1 MKEKCF
7 GNKIEDIM
15 NSAMDRLKPLIDA
28 NVVVGNVIE
37 KQGMSII
44 PLSKVTM
51 GYVSGGGEYYS
62 ELKELKKETEY
73 PFSGGSG
80 GGVSIQPIGFLIVKN
95 STVELLKIDSK
106 TALEKLIEVVP
117 EIAKFAQNTF
127 GGKNKDEK
135 N

>member
-1 MKEKCF
+1 MKEKCLK
-7 GNKIEDIM
+7 NKIEDIM

-28 NVVVGNVIE
+28 NVVIGNIIE
-37 KQGMSII
+37 KNELTII

-62 ELKELKKETEY
+62 ELKEIKKETEY

-80 GGVSIQPIGFLIVKN
+80 GGVSIQPVGFLIVKN
-95 STVELLKIDSK
+95 GIVELLKIDSK
-106 TALEKLIEVVP
+106 SPLEKLIEAVP
-117 EIAKFAQNTF
+117 EIARFAQNAF
-127 GGKNKDEK
+127 GGKNKDEE